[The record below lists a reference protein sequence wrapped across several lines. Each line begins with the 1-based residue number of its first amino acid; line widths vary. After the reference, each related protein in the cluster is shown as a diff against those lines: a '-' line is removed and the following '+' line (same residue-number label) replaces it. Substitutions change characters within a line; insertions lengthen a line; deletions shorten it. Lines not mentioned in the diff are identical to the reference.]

1 MNAKPTSD
9 QIELSF
15 ALSRRIPGRSER
27 VHADQMLGVFAAFER
42 KLVGVDVRRVESDEA
57 TMRVVV
63 AVRGGA
69 DQAYLER
76 LWRGHLL
83 ENGLVVDDTR

>member
-1 MNAKPTSD
+1 MNAKPASD
-9 QIELSF
+9 QMELTF

-42 KLVGVDVRRVESDEA
+42 KLVGVDVRRVETDEA
-57 TMRVVV
+57 MMRVVV

-83 ENGLVVDDTR
+83 ENGLAVDDTR